1 MNAATWALKRAE
13 KLRLEEEARI
23 KRELEE
29 AADQIA
35 CFTQAIE
42 CLEEMVFIP
51 ADKLVDRTL
60 HRIVWN
66 HFSPQGFSIDAFND
80 KTAEDGKLVGRY
92 FRLSVAPE

>member
-35 CFTQAIE
+35 CFMQAIE

-51 ADKLVDRTL
+51 ADKLTAGGIRG
-60 HRIVWN
+60 IIWN
-66 HFSPQGFSIDAFND
+66 HFRPLGYDIAAGST
-80 KTAEDGKLVGRY
+80 KTDEDGEVVGRY
-92 FRLSVAPE
+92 YRLSVAPE